1 MSSQPAPKPSLPGIG
16 QTDPNAKVSAEHAS
30 GLSALQRKRAEL
42 AAKLKADEADK
53 KKEDA
58 IRTGDAVGKEAE
70 IAYAIRTGDAVGKE
84 AEIAYAA
91 KEEEEAAKIN
101 TIETGASE
109 ISLNN
114 ATITNN
120 DTLISSINTDLFKK
134 DSDGKF
140 VATAQ
145 QVTMSQLQIQNL
157 KEENAEL
164 NAKNEKIAADLK
176 AASDADKSGFSYAD
190 ALKGIGTGLNLA
202 VAGVGLGSLL
212 KGQPDVPTPPSA
224 GETLGELGAVAAGTE
239 YGINQQLANYGPGLA
254 VDALQD
260 ADLAAAWDAAGR
272 PDFNTWAQS
281 VLQDPTSPTARKLAE
296 MLDPYNVE
304 AKERGRRID
313 EAANFYN
320 EYDASQFQSPE
331 MQAAQSYASGLT
343 SDPLSMQ
350 NRQYMEQELAGDYSQ
365 GWYDDLRSDLFSSMH
380 PGAVGNSMDVA
391 KAVIGS
397 EAAMRGRRNEASDRI
412 ARDDALR
419 MSYAPSYASIAA
431 SGSADPLSLSNV
443 GKMGIGNIE
452 PMDPTGAFF
461 GSFPAME
468 YDTNLAAY
476 QREPTQMQK
485 VTALPAVH

>member
-1 MSSQPAPKPSLPGIG
+1 MSTQPTPSGSGLSTITG
-16 QTDPNAKVSAEHAS
+16 QTDPNKQGQAALTGNMSA
-30 GLSALQRKRAEL
+30 AEAML
-42 AAKLKADEADK
+42 AKLKADEADK
-53 KKEDA
+53 KKE
-58 IRTGDAVGKEAE
+58 
-70 IAYAIRTGDAVGKE
+70 
-84 AEIAYAA
+84 
-91 KEEEEAAKIN
+91 EEEAEKID

-109 ISLNN
+109 IALNN

-120 DTLISSINTDLFKK
+120 DTLISSLKTEGYSAKTSRENTLIR
-134 DSDGKF
+134 
-140 VATAQ
+140 Q
-145 QVTMSQLQIQNL
+145 QIQDL

-164 NAKNEKIAADLK
+164 VAKNEKIAADLK
-176 AASDADKSGFSYAD
+176 AKADEDKSGFSWD
-190 ALKGIGTGLNLA
+190 GALKGLGTVANVA
-202 VAGVGLGSLL
+202 VTGTLLGSLL
-212 KGQPDVPTPPSA
+212 EGQPDAPTPPSA
-224 GETLGELGAVAAGTE
+224 GDTARELSSVTADRE
-239 YGINQQLANYGPGLA
+239 FGINQQLANYGPGLA

-260 ADLAAAWDAAGR
+260 ADLAAEWNAAGR
-272 PDFNTWAQS
+272 PDFNTWVQS
-281 VLQDPTSPTARKLAE
+281 VMADPTSPTARKLAD
-296 MLDPYNVE
+296 MLDPLNVE
-304 AKERGRRID
+304 SKERGRRID

-350 NRQYMEQELAGDYSQ
+350 NRGYMEQELAGDYSQ

-380 PGAVGNSMDVA
+380 PGAVNTSLGMT
-391 KAVIGS
+391 KAALGAESAI
-397 EAAMRGRRNEASDRI
+397 RGRRDAASDRI

-476 QREPTQMQK
+476 QKQPTTIQTL
-485 VTALPAVH
+485 TALGQAAQQFKK

>member
-1 MSSQPAPKPSLPGIG
+1 MSSQPEPSTSLPG

-42 AAKLKADEADK
+42 AAKLKAE
-53 KKEDA
+53 
-58 IRTGDAVGKEAE
+58 KEA
-70 IAYAIRTGDAVGKE
+70 
-84 AEIAYAA
+84 AA
-91 KEEEEAAKIN
+91 ASASIEEEEEAVASFTAANQSIDDKRAQIIANKAEITVQEDISTADESTPEQIVKAEKKVKILEKRNVALEDDITGDEEKTKVDWAKL
-101 TIETGASE
+101 GDASQT
-109 ISLNN
+109 
-114 ATITNN
+114 AV
-120 DTLISSINTDLFKK
+120 
-134 DSDGKF
+134 G
-140 VATAQ
+140 VA
-145 QVTMSQLQIQNL
+145 LL
-157 KEENAEL
+157 
-164 NAKNEKIAADLK
+164 
-176 AASDADKSGFSYAD
+176 
-190 ALKGIGTGLNLA
+190 GTT
-202 VAGVGLGSLL
+202 VGSLL

-224 GETLGELGAVAAGTE
+224 GDTARELSSVTADRE
-239 YGINQQLANYGPGLA
+239 FGINQQLANYGPGLA

-260 ADLAAAWDAAGR
+260 ADLAAEWQAAGS
-272 PDFNTWAQS
+272 PDFNSWVQS
-281 VLQDPTSPTARKLAE
+281 VMSDPTSPTARKLAD
-296 MLDPYNVE
+296 MLDPLNVE

-343 SDPLSMQ
+343 SDPLSMR

-380 PGAVGNSMDVA
+380 PGAVGNSIDMA
-391 KAVIGS
+391 Q
-397 EAAMRGRRNEASDRI
+397 AALGAEDAIRRRRDAASDRI

-476 QREPTQMQK
+476 QKQPTTIQTL
-485 VTALPAVH
+485 TALGQAAQQFKK